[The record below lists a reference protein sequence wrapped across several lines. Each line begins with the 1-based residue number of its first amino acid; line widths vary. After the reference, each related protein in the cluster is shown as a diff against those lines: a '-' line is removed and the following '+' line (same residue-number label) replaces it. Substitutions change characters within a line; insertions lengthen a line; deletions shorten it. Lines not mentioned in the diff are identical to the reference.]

1 MTNFTT
7 AADNAA
13 LAGIIAAPATYIAL
27 FNAGTEITGGT
38 YARVATTWGS
48 PSSGSVT
55 GSQVT
60 INVPASTT
68 ITQWALYSAITA
80 GTQYILESLPSSET
94 YSSAGTYLLT
104 PTMTAS
110 G

>member
-1 MTNFTT
+1 MTNYSTT
-7 AADNAA
+7 ADNTALSGLTAA
-13 LAGIIAAPATYIAL
+13 ATWCAL
-27 FNAGTEITGGT
+27 FNAGTEISGGT
-38 YARVATTWGS
+38 YARVQTTWGS

-60 INVPASTT
+60 INVPAGTT
-68 ITQWALYSAITA
+68 ITQWALYTASTA
-80 GTQYILESLPSSET
+80 GTQYILESLPANET
-94 YSSAGTYLLT
+94 YGSAGTYLLT